1 MFWAPLWLTWLVSR
15 THSWSHCYEF
25 ECVLWP
31 SWITCLPS
39 IMAVRGREQKFK
51 ELFPK
56 EGGKKAYD
64 QQMSSIAITQKSL
77 CSFIKSIQCQHIK
90 HSTVSMLKFPPTSS
104 ISLLLFSCSV
114 RSDSLGPQGLQH
126 TKLPCPLLSPR
137 VCSNSCPLSL
147 WCHATISSSASP
159 FSFCP
164 QSFPASG
171 FLPMSWLF
179 GSGGQNIGALT
190 SATVLPM
197 NIQSWFPLRL
207 TGLISLQ

>member
-1 MFWAPLWLTWLVSR
+1 MIELTVQENSIYKVSV
-15 THSWSHCYEF
+15 HNH
-25 ECVLWP
+25 
-31 SWITCLPS
+31 
-39 IMAVRGREQKFK
+39 
-51 ELFPK
+51 
-56 EGGKKAYD
+56 
-64 QQMSSIAITQKSL
+64 
-77 CSFIKSIQCQHIK
+77 
-90 HSTVSMLKFPPTSS
+90 
-104 ISLLLFSCSV
+104 SLLLLLSRSV

-179 GSGGQNIGALT
+179 GSGGHSIGALT

-207 TGLISLQ
+207 TGLISLLSKTLTRVFSSTTVQKYQFFGTQPSFWSSSHICTWVLEKPMLWLYGPLSAVMSLLFNNAV